1 MKKKLVSIILAAA
14 LICSSATLVFAGEKD
29 DRIKELET
37 QVEQMQKTIDE
48 LQDKLAKYETS
59 SSNIEDYLL
68 EKGMLSGDRVE
79 MAAEMLGAIAG
90 FKYEDAEIYE
100 YDTNSEEYLKLSS
113 GESIPLQGVD
123 GITLSALAVN
133 GKYVLMGEASDELIS
148 AFKEF
153 K

>member
-14 LICSSATLVFAGEKD
+14 LICSSPTLVFADEKD

-48 LQDKLAKYETS
+48 LQEKLSKYEINS
-59 SSNIEDYLL
+59 SGIEEYLL
-68 EKGMLSGDRVE
+68 EKGVLSGDRVE

-123 GITLSALAVN
+123 GITLGALAVN